1 MHYFILN
8 ASKTDFFKK
17 PQMLNQVTG
26 TLWYFRKTWDSRDC
40 DVIKWNV
47 WEINSLLLCKIL
59 LCNTLL
65 FFFRRRA
72 GERLWD
78 VWSTSYVENLEFGTP
93 NWNRQWYKKSAQEKH
108 AERNSLQRKRSLTR
122 WSIYRSIKN
131 LWEGWVLR
139 QRNVPYWHIRN
150 WRWTLHPSVLLYE
163 QQIVS
168 LSPSKPF
175 CRSTLTIESVHSHL
189 PIQ

>member
-1 MHYFILN
+1 M
-8 ASKTDFFKK
+8 
-17 PQMLNQVTG
+17 
-26 TLWYFRKTWDSRDC
+26 
-40 DVIKWNV
+40 IKWNV

-65 FFFRRRA
+65 FYFLEEGRRKTLGCLINKLR
-72 GERLWD
+72 R
-78 VWSTSYVENLEFGTP
+78 TSRI
-93 NWNRQWYKKSAQEKH
+93 WNPELKSSVIQKKSAQENLLSKI
-108 AERNSLQRKRSLTR
+108 SLQWKRSLTW
-122 WSIYRSIKN
+122 WSINRSIKN

-175 CRSTLTIESVHSHL
+175 CRSTRTIESVHSLTYQYNSLL
-189 PIQ
+189 PTLSLAF